1 MARSGDARKRTWRFK
16 LNEGAILEVSALNG
30 PTEKQIRRR
39 GRLSLVLGTFVA
51 ALMVAAVAS
60 ADQIDAEADASL
72 VAVPHGLST
81 AATQAA
87 GQPWRTTSV
96 HRSSTRLRTRD
107 RATTTYLKRQLPV
120 RQLLVPSMSPSP
132 GEGTGW
138 RPRPMPVNQHRSS
151 SAHTSVSRAARFG
164 SRYPRNAVRDDEDDD
179 RRASGHR
186 RKRSDTEPELA
197 ESVVWSS
204 GLLSARTMQHLR

>member
-72 VAVPHGLST
+72 VAVH
-81 AATQAA
+81 
-87 GQPWRTTSV
+87 
-96 HRSSTRLRTRD
+96 
-107 RATTTYLKRQLPV
+107 
-120 RQLLVPSMSPSP
+120 
-132 GEGTGW
+132 
-138 RPRPMPVNQHRSS
+138 PM
-151 SAHTSVSRAARFG
+151 A
-164 SRYPRNAVRDDEDDD
+164 
-179 RRASGHR
+179 
-186 RKRSDTEPELA
+186 
-197 ESVVWSS
+197 
-204 GLLSARTMQHLR
+204 